1 MTNSRRDFIKKTSMA
16 GVATYIGTL
25 GMSAKSY
32 GRIIGANERVN
43 VGVLGFSD
51 RFKDALLPSFLDAY
65 KTTNFDIIAVS
76 DIWKKEGRKAR
87 DFLNKKWIT
96 ILHPTG
102 TMKNCWRIRKW
113 MPSSLPPPIS
123 NTPCIRLKQ

>member
-1 MTNSRRDFIKKTSMA
+1 MLA
-16 GVATYIGTL
+16 HL

-65 KTTNFDIIAVS
+65 KTTNFDIIGVS
-76 DIWKKEGRKAR
+76 DIWKKRREEAQG
-87 DFLNKKWIT
+87 I
-96 ILHPTG
+96 
-102 TMKNCWRIRKW
+102 
-113 MPSSLPPPIS
+113 
-123 NTPCIRLKQ
+123 LKQKFDHDITPYQE